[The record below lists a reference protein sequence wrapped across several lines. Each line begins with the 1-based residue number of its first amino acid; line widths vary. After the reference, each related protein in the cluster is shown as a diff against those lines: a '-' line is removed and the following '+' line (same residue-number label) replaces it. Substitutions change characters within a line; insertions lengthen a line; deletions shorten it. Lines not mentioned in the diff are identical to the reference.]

1 MTKKFILCADN
12 LGSSKAA
19 NQAIIEAFEVG
30 LLKSSTTKANA
41 EFFNDVAQVVSKC
54 PDLAIGLEL
63 NLSNGKSICT
73 DLMKL
78 TDDNLNFKNS
88 FIQLLIKAYN
98 PKEED
103 FLSEVEREFRRQIE
117 KTLSIAQITHLT
129 LNFQD
134 YIIPKFFELVC
145 RLANEYKIKY
155 IRTPYEKI
163 YFISNLKKNSLIKYF
178 VNLTKNLF
186 LLLIKI
192 FYKRY
197 LAKYDLSTNDYTI
210 GILYNSELNP
220 SILAKALSAIKTET
234 HIVETVIYPRRYEE
248 GFVDNYFD
256 EFLLAKN
263 KKLKDKL
270 KDLNYEITNYA
281 EKNA

>member
-1 MTKKFILCADN
+1 M
-12 LGSSKAA
+12 
-19 NQAIIEAFEVG
+19 
-30 LLKSSTTKANA
+30 
-41 EFFNDVAQVVSKC
+41 
-54 PDLAIGLEL
+54 
-63 NLSNGKSICT
+63 
-73 DLMKL
+73 
-78 TDDNLNFKNS
+78 
-88 FIQLLIKAYN
+88 
-98 PKEED
+98 
-103 FLSEVEREFRRQIE
+103 
-117 KTLSIAQITHLT
+117 
-129 LNFQD
+129 
-134 YIIPKFFELVC
+134 
-145 RLANEYKIKY
+145 
-155 IRTPYEKI
+155 
-163 YFISNLKKNSLIKYF
+163 IKYF

-197 LAKYDLSTNDYTI
+197 VAKYDLSTNDYTI

-220 SILAKALSAIKTET
+220 SILAKALSTIKTET

-270 KDLNYEITNYA
+270 NDLNYEITNYA